1 MLKHFP
7 GAFFSNYIIQ
17 YDNMIILKIEYYLIK
32 LTKTYIIYIKLMSK
46 KTKQIKYNVSKEFK
60 PELDNKFSD

>member
-1 MLKHFP
+1 
-7 GAFFSNYIIQ
+7 
-17 YDNMIILKIEYYLIK
+17 MIILKIEYYLIK